1 MLHKHGL
8 KYHHHFRLRFFPKIK
23 KTLNQGL
30 QQQKEENIEI
40 QWFSVTLERL
50 KLAVIINDFF
60 RNCQEEFALIEI
72 LGSLTIPNLW
82 RTRTFF
88 LYFSSVEPFC
98 MAGVEPSCISFFLYC
113 IFVRSLFNFTVF
125 VRVFQNHSVKGQVT
139 VLISLKTH

>member
-8 KYHHHFRLRFFPKIK
+8 KYHHHFRLRFFPKIR

-50 KLAVIINDFF
+50 KLAVIINNFF

-72 LGSLTIPNLW
+72 LGSLTIPNLQK
-82 RTRTFF
+82 TRTFL

-98 MAGVEPSCISFFLYC
+98 MAGVEPSCISFFSVLYFLC
-113 IFVRSLFNFTVF
+113 ALF
-125 VRVFQNHSVKGQVT
+125 
-139 VLISLKTH
+139 LISRFLCVFSKTIALKDR